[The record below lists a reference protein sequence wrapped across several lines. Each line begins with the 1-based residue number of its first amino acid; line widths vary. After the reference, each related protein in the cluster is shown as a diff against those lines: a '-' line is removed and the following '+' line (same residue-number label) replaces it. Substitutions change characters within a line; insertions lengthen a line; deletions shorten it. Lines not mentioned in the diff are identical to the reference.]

1 MVTPYCIV
9 SVDMVQYA
17 PSRRWN
23 TYDKR
28 ENRFCRLRNAHE
40 PKGSCIPSL
49 RGRFCFVMT
58 TYRYKMYDRAKDG
71 RLDRLV
77 NRYGILHNHVVA
89 LYRRYDKL
97 FGKSAQKYA
106 VMAHMACLRK
116 RCAKWRELCD
126 GMDAQAMQNVVERI
140 DKSYKAFFRW
150 VKNRSGNKFSPPK
163 FKKVKKYKSFTLKQC
178 GYKFDFAKSKI
189 RICGK
194 WYGYFNSR
202 AIQGKVKTVTVKRDS
217 VGDFFLYVVT
227 DYVKTE
233 EMPQSGKSVGYD
245 FGMKHF
251 LTDNDGNRID
261 APLFMQRH
269 RKEQNKLHRAL
280 SRKKLHSRGWWKCKE
295 RLARFNRKVAR
306 KRDDF
311 QWKLAREIVKKYDL
325 ICVEDLNLV
334 GMARFR
340 FGRKVGEYGFAS
352 FVSKLEYL
360 AAVMGKKVVKVGRY
374 FASSQLCHECGYQH
388 KGLTLK
394 DREWTCPKCGT
405 RHDRDVN
412 AAINILTEGAS
423 SVGEGSS
430 KTDSLRKEVAA

>member
-1 MVTPYCIV
+1 ME
-9 SVDMVQYA
+9 A
-17 PSRRWN
+17 H
-23 TYDKR
+23 DKKR
-28 ENRFCRLRNAHE
+28 NFNFCPRNAHE
-40 PKGSCIPSL
+40 ENSWLPSL
-49 RGRFCFVMT
+49 RGRFHFQGMT
-58 TYRYKMYDRAKDG
+58 AYRYKMYDRARDG

-89 LYRRYDKL
+89 LYRRHYKM
-97 FGKSAQKYA
+97 FGKTAQKYA
-106 VMAHMACLRK
+106 VMAHMARMRK
-116 RCAKWRELCD
+116 RCAKWRELCA

-150 VKNRSGNKFSPPK
+150 AKGKRDGKRHSPPK
-163 FKKVKKYKSFTLKQC
+163 FRKVTKYRSFTLKQC
-178 GYKFDFAKSKI
+178 GYKFDFENGKV

-202 AIQGKVKTVTVKRDS
+202 AVKGRIKTVTVKRDS

-227 DYVKTE
+227 DYAKTE
-233 EMPQSGKSVGYD
+233 VMPQSGKSVGYD

-251 LTDNDGNRID
+251 LTDDEGNRID

-269 RKEQNKLHRAL
+269 RKEQRKLYRAL
-280 SRKKLHSRGWWKCKE
+280 SRKQLHSRGWRKCKE
-295 RLARFNRKVAR
+295 RLARFTRKVAR
-306 KRDDF
+306 QRDDF
-311 QWKLAREIVKKYDL
+311 QWKLARELVKRYDL

-360 AAVMGKKVVKVGRY
+360 ASVTGKRVVKVGRY
-374 FASSQLCHECGYQH
+374 YASSQLCHECGYQH

-405 RHDRDVN
+405 HHDRDVN
-412 AAINILTEGAS
+412 AARNILSEGAS
-423 SVGEGSS
+423 SVGEGSG